1 LSWRR
6 RLRPLVPARYRS
18 QAIVDRWVERAT
30 GATVVAG
37 PFAGMKYVVDPAA
50 LVLPK
55 LLGSY
60 ERELA
65 GVVEECIGAAYPLV
79 VNAGAAEGY
88 YAVGMARAHPR
99 TRVIAFEADA
109 RRRELL
115 EKIAALNGVNG
126 RVDAAGACDRLALRR
141 VLGQANGCR
150 SPADSAMAPPPSRE
164 LALGQANGY
173 VPPADNVMAP
183 PPSPELALGQADGCL
198 LIMDIE
204 GGEGELLDPED
215 VPALAGCTILVELH
229 PHAVPGVD
237 EAVRA
242 RFTASH
248 HIQEILSEPR
258 RREDFPPIRVPLWLR
273 LLFAE
278 AMVNVMQERRPE
290 RMRWFYM
297 RPCVP

>member
-1 LSWRR
+1 MSWRR

-60 ERELA
+60 ERELT
-65 GVVEECIGAAYPLV
+65 GVVEECIEAAYPLV

-88 YAVGMARAHPR
+88 YAIGLARANR
-99 TRVIAFEADA
+99 DTRVVAFETDR

-115 EKIAALNGVNG
+115 AEIAALNGVHE
-126 RVDAAGACDRLALRR
+126 RIEIAGACDRRALERALGEVDRRRPGSGEGRPDRLALDRA
-141 VLGQANGCR
+141 VGQANG
-150 SPADSAMAPPPSRE
+150 S
-164 LALGQANGY
+164 
-173 VPPADNVMAP
+173 
-183 PPSPELALGQADGCL
+183 L
-198 LIMDIE
+198 LLVDIE
-204 GGEGELLDPED
+204 GGEGELLDPQA
-215 VPALAGCTILVELH
+215 VPALNRCTILVELH

-237 EAVRA
+237 DTLRD
-242 RFTASH
+242 RFASSH
-248 HIQEILSEPR
+248 HIEEIASELR
-258 RREDFPPIRVPLWLR
+258 RREDFPPIPVPLWLR

-290 RMRWFYM
+290 RMHWFYM
-297 RPCVP
+297 KPTRSRT